1 MGTLDAVARDIFATI
16 DSHDLE
22 AVPSKLAPDVEITAP
37 GFEGR
42 GAGAVVGFMAP
53 FLAAFPDI
61 HHELANTIEV
71 ANTIAI
77 ELVITGTHT
86 APLAG
91 PGGELPPTGNPIRLR
106 AVNV

>member
-1 MGTLDAVARDIFATI
+1 
-16 DSHDLE
+16 
-22 AVPSKLAPDVEITAP
+22 
-37 GFEGR
+37 
-42 GAGAVVGFMAP
+42 MAP

-71 ANTIAI
+71 ADTIAI

-106 AVNV
+106 AVNVWRVKGGKPVSYRVYFDTATLMAQLGVQAG